1 LVASASASVKVS
13 REEIEQLAKALRV
26 SVPFGAS
33 GAAVFRLCL
42 DRVRELAEGSK
53 TPNDEALAALAT
65 FQRALGGT
73 VEAEA
78 PDETGRAPAHP
89 DGC

>member
-1 LVASASASVKVS
+1 MKVS

-26 SVPFGAS
+26 SVPLGAS

-42 DRVRELAEGSK
+42 DRVRELAAGAR
-53 TPNDEALAALAT
+53 TPPDEALAALAT
-65 FQRALGGT
+65 FHRALGGA
-73 VEAEA
+73 VEAE
-78 PDETGRAPAHP
+78 PTDEAGRAPAHP